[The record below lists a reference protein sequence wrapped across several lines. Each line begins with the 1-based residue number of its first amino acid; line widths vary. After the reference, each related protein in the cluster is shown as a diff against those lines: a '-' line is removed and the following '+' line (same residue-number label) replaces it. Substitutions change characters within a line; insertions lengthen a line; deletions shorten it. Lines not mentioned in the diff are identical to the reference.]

1 MLDNDLSST
10 TAKLI
15 LRDLWLEIS
24 FGIQDH
30 TSEFTWLEME
40 KRACGLAGWKRLCD
54 PHDGQGEHASR
65 EGGGLKQA
73 PRVRAVHPF
82 TLLPKITVL
91 PLPFKLKA
99 VAM

>member
-1 MLDNDLSST
+1 MISLQTLPNLSS
-10 TAKLI
+10 AICGWKSLLASKI
-15 LRDLWLEIS
+15 I
-24 FGIQDH
+24 

-65 EGGGLKQA
+65 EGGGLEQA

-91 PLPFKLKA
+91 PLPFKLRA